1 MLYVATGDAG
11 YPANSQDRGSLG
23 GKILRLTP
31 DGDVPDDN
39 PFPNS
44 LVYSYGHRNVEGLAW
59 DAEGRLYA
67 SEFGQDTYDEVNLI
81 RPGANYGWPEFE
93 GDGGE
98 EAEAAGYVNPVT
110 TWTTDEASPSG
121 AEILKDGE
129 IPQWEGD
136 LFVAALRG
144 ERLWRLELGPDGR
157 VVGRKALLRDEIG
170 RIRNV
175 VQAPDGSLWVTT
187 SNLDGRG
194 IPEPPDDRILRLAPA
209 GG

>member
-1 MLYVATGDAG
+1 
-11 YPANSQDRGSLG
+11 
-23 GKILRLTP
+23 
-31 DGDVPDDN
+31 VPETN

-44 LVYSYGHRNVEGLAW
+44 PVYSYGHRNVEGLAW
-59 DAEGRLYA
+59 DAGGRLYA
-67 SEFGQDTYDEVNLI
+67 SEFGQDAFDEVNLI
-81 RPGANYGWPEFE
+81 RPGMNYGWPEFE

-98 EAEAAGYVNPVT
+98 EAEAAGYVNPIT

-121 AEILKDGE
+121 TEILKDGG

-144 ERLWRLELGPDGR
+144 QRLWRLELGPDGR
-157 VVGRKALLRDEIG
+157 VVGREELLGGEIG

-175 VQAPDGSLWVTT
+175 IQAPDGSLWVTT

-194 IPEPPDDRILRLAPA
+194 SPAPRDDRILRLAPA